1 VANGFG
7 VEARFLLCRKNLG
20 HAGTKLEGCSLE
32 QPNLFVSG
40 GQCSRTAEKLWRI
53 RRYTFQF
60 RQPLE
65 DRAPARP
72 KNFGTAKNRVIQ
84 ISTER
89 MSSESLSDELK
100 MFGESNAFLSA
111 TVEVNTMGLRTDKPI
126 TVIGG
131 GLAGCEAAWQAA
143 QLGVPVLLCEMRPK
157 LMTPAHKTDK
167 LAELVCSNSLRSDLI
182 DKPAG
187 LLKEEMRRLGSL
199 IIRCAD
205 QAALPG
211 GGALTVDREKF
222 AQLVTEAIES
232 HPLITVVRDVV
243 TEIPEEGPTIIATGP
258 LTHDA
263 LAERIRDLIGAD
275 FLYFY
280 DAVSPI
286 VDAETID
293 YEKCFWGSRYQDE
306 PAYLNCPMTE
316 DEYRRFWEALINA
329 ERHEPHD
336 FEKAIFFEGCL
347 PIEEMARRGY
357 LTLAYGPL
365 RPTGLIDPRTGKRP
379 FAVVQLRPENAEMTM
394 FNLVG
399 FQTSLKWSEQKRVFR
414 LIPGL
419 ENAEFLRFGYI
430 HRNTYIN
437 SPIALKP
444 TYQFK
449 ERDDLFFAGQLTGVE
464 GYIES
469 AASGLVAGIN
479 AARLIRNEPL
489 LVFPRETAIGSLAHY
504 ITTADPKHFAPMN
517 INFGL
522 LPPLERKIRPKE
534 VRYKLMV
541 LRALKKLDEFIAQN
555 GLQRHRG
562 KYEGWSG

>member
-1 VANGFG
+1 M
-7 VEARFLLCRKNLG
+7 
-20 HAGTKLEGCSLE
+20 
-32 QPNLFVSG
+32 SG
-40 GQCSRTAEKLWRI
+40 
-53 RRYTFQF
+53 
-60 RQPLE
+60 
-65 DRAPARP
+65 
-72 KNFGTAKNRVIQ
+72 
-84 ISTER
+84 
-89 MSSESLSDELK
+89 ESLSDELK

-126 TVIGG
+126 TVVGG

-143 QLGVPVLLCEMRPK
+143 QLGVPVLLYEMRPK
-157 LMTPAHKTDK
+157 FMTPAHRTDK

-205 QAALPG
+205 QAALSG

-419 ENAEFLRFGYI
+419 ENAEFLRYGYI

-449 ERDDLFFAGQLTGVE
+449 GRDDLFFAGQLTGVE

-522 LPPLERKIRPKE
+522 MPPLERKIRPKE

-541 LRALKKLDEFIAQN
+541 LRALEKLDEFIAQN

>member
-1 VANGFG
+1 
-7 VEARFLLCRKNLG
+7 
-20 HAGTKLEGCSLE
+20 
-32 QPNLFVSG
+32 
-40 GQCSRTAEKLWRI
+40 
-53 RRYTFQF
+53 
-60 RQPLE
+60 
-65 DRAPARP
+65 
-72 KNFGTAKNRVIQ
+72 
-84 ISTER
+84 

-143 QLGVPVLLCEMRPK
+143 QLGVPVLLYEMRPK

-419 ENAEFLRFGYI
+419 ENAEFLRYGYI

-541 LRALKKLDEFIAQN
+541 LRALEKLDEFIAQN